1 MVFTIPKLEF
11 RNKLIIL
18 IIKRIDTM
26 LNLDEVI
33 EFKNYLA
40 ENNAANIHLHD
51 TCGGQYFTIDS
62 GDDLTVNLI
71 KDFLSKKNQQ
81 FVFAADKLSFT
92 IISNKK
98 FY

>member
-1 MVFTIPKLEF
+1 
-11 RNKLIIL
+11 
-18 IIKRIDTM
+18 M

-33 EFKNYLA
+33 ELKNFLA

-62 GDDLTVNLI
+62 GDDYTEKLI
-71 KDFLSKKNQQ
+71 KDYLSKKNQQ
-81 FVFAADKLSFT
+81 VAFAADKQSFT

-98 FY
+98 W